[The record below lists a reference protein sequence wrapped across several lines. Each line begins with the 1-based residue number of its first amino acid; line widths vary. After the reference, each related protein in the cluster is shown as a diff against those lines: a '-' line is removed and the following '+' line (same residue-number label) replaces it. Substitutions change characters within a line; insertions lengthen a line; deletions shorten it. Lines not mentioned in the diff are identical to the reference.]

1 MQLEAGL
8 ERVSRKM
15 TKAGTLNLDA
25 PTLLLVCDASGPQG
39 LSDPL
44 LTTAGWRV
52 ARAQSGRDA
61 GLLAARSPI
70 SLVLV
75 ALDNAAACASVAD
88 IIRTAPGASAA
99 APILVLGQ
107 SSASNDD
114 PKWSG
119 VDTIL
124 PFDVAPQALLQ
135 GLESWRPVSVES
147 TRRIAA
153 MFGAGPIAGMIERL
167 ARRLEAAI
175 DGLDRGHIDK
185 AEAHR
190 LAGLCGT
197 LGFGQA
203 HAAWLDLSLGDESSI
218 TEVRRTTRLTLAAIA
233 RGV

>member
-1 MQLEAGL
+1 
-8 ERVSRKM
+8 M
-15 TKAGTLNLDA
+15 TNNRSLKLDS
-25 PTLLLVCDASGPQG
+25 PTLLLVCDTSDPQG
-39 LSDPL
+39 LSGSL

-52 ARAQSGRDA
+52 SRAKSGRDA
-61 GLLAARSPI
+61 RLMAARNPV

-75 ALDNAAACASVAD
+75 ALPEFAVCASAAAM
-88 IIRTAPGASAA
+88 IRSAPGPSAA

-107 SSASNDD
+107 ASSTNDD
-114 PKWSG
+114 PNWTR
-119 VDTIL
+119 VDAIL
-124 PFDVAPQALLQ
+124 PSSLAPDALLQ
-135 GLESWRPVSVES
+135 CLESWQPVSLES

-167 ARRLEAAI
+167 ALRLEAAI
-175 DGLDRGHIDK
+175 GKLHRGHVDK

-218 TEVRRTTRLTLAAIA
+218 AEVRRTTRLTLAAIA
-233 RGV
+233 RGI

>member
-1 MQLEAGL
+1 
-8 ERVSRKM
+8 M
-15 TKAGTLNLDA
+15 TNNSTLKLGA
-25 PTLLLVCDASGPQG
+25 PTLLLVCDTTDLHG
-39 LSDPL
+39 LSGQL

-52 ARAQSGRDA
+52 VRAQSGRDA
-61 GLLAARSPI
+61 GQLAARSPI

-75 ALDNAAACASVAD
+75 ALEDIADRASAAEV
-88 IIRTAPGASAA
+88 IRTVPGASAA
-99 APILVLGQ
+99 APILVLGEA
-107 SSASNDD
+107 SAAEYD
-114 PKWSG
+114 PNWIG

-124 PFDVAPQALLQ
+124 PSSLSPDALLQ
-135 GLESWRPVSVES
+135 CLESWRPVSVDS

-175 DGLDRGHIDK
+175 TGLDRGFVDK

-203 HAAWLDLSLGDESSI
+203 HAAWLDLSLGAESSFD
-218 TEVRRTTRLTLAAIA
+218 EVRRTTRLTLAAIA

>member
-1 MQLEAGL
+1 
-8 ERVSRKM
+8 M
-15 TKAGTLNLDA
+15 TDNSTLNLDV
-25 PTLLLVCDASGPQG
+25 PKLLLVCEASDPQG
-39 LSDPL
+39 LSEPL
-44 LTTAGWRV
+44 LRTAGWQLT
-52 ARAQSGRDA
+52 RAQSGRDA
-61 GLLAARSPI
+61 GLMAARNPV

-75 ALDNAAACASVAD
+75 ALEESAECASTAEV
-88 IIRTAPGASAA
+88 IRTAPGASAA
-99 APILVLGQ
+99 APILILAQ
-107 SSASNDD
+107 ASAQNDD
-114 PKWSG
+114 PNWTV

-124 PFDVAPQALLQ
+124 PSGLAPQALLQ
-135 GLESWRPVSVES
+135 CLDSWRPVSVES

-175 DGLDRGHIDK
+175 AGLDRGDINK